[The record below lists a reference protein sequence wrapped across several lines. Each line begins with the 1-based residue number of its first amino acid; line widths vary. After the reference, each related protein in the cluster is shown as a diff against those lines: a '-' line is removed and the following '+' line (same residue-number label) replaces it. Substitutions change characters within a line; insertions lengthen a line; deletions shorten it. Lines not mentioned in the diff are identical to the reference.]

1 MTEMSK
7 GVTVINDSLTKLKM
21 ETSVASSG
29 VTELRKDLTSLEKS
43 SSDLNQKMNLHEKA
57 LADLKKEL
65 MDLVEIGLTEVK
77 GGQKKQSQ
85 DT

>member
-1 MTEMSK
+1 M
-7 GVTVINDSLTKLKM
+7 
-21 ETSVASSG
+21 
-29 VTELRKDLTSLEKS
+29 TELRKDLTSLEKS
-43 SSDLNQKMNLHEKA
+43 SSDLSKKVNLHEKA

-77 GGQKKQSQ
+77 GDQKKQSQ

>member
-1 MTEMSK
+1 MSK

-43 SSDLNQKMNLHEKA
+43 SSDLSKKVDLHEKA

-65 MDLVEIGLTEVK
+65 IGLVENGLTEVK
-77 GGQKKQSQ
+77 GGLKKQSQ

>member
-1 MTEMSK
+1 
-7 GVTVINDSLTKLKM
+7 
-21 ETSVASSG
+21 

-43 SSDLNQKMNLHEKA
+43 SSDLNKKVNLHEKA

-65 MDLVEIGLTEVK
+65 MDLVENGLTDVK
-77 GGQKKQSQ
+77 GGLKKQSQ